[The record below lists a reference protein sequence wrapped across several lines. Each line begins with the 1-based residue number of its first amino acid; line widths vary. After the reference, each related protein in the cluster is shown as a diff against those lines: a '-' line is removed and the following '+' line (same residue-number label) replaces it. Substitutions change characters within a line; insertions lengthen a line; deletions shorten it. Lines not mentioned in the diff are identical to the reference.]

1 MVVAC
6 SLAALARACSSKI
19 CKRPMET
26 SSDRTMREPE
36 WWVGLRWLWA
46 AQGHVGAAEGLSEAA
61 GAGPGVVW
69 GEF

>member
-1 MVVAC
+1 
-6 SLAALARACSSKI
+6 
-19 CKRPMET
+19 MET

-36 WWVGLRWLWA
+36 WRVGLRWLWA